1 MAPIATV
8 VSATVSNC
16 FLICCNFIGLSYL
29 LYKIGMFGLTFSL
42 VEVADN
48 LSDNLHLDV
57 VQFQGMLS
65 LVEADACHLVAIG

>member
-1 MAPIATV
+1 
-8 VSATVSNC
+8 
-16 FLICCNFIGLSYL
+16 
-29 LYKIGMFGLTFSL
+29 MFGLTLSL

-65 LVEADACHLVAIG
+65 LVEADARPLVAIG